1 MQAWLIVA
9 EDRFSQAGGAA
20 ECRRVRDTN
29 NLEHVRVLYPKDLNV
44 LPNAGLNSR
53 HFHYV
58 LSPGAKVFHK
68 RQFDDGT
75 FEPAIRQAL
84 NQ

>member
-1 MQAWLIVA
+1 MIVA
-9 EDRFSQAGGAA
+9 EDRFSQSAGAA

-29 NLEHVRVLYPKDLNV
+29 KLEHVRVVYPKNLNV
-44 LPNAGLNSR
+44 LPNAGLSSR

-68 RQFDDGT
+68 RQFNDGT
-75 FEPAIRQAL
+75 FEAALRQAL
-84 NQ
+84 DQ